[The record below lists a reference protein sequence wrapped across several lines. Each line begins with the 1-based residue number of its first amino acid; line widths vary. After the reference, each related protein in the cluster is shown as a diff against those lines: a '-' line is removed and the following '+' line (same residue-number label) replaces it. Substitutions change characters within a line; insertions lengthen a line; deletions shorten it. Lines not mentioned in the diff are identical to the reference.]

1 MELQQLWD
9 NALAAMQQLR
19 QPVQL
24 FQFAVSLLALGM
36 AFWLGRRWQ
45 GRGGEG
51 LRGDLQQ
58 RLLRPAIVVIV
69 ALLGLGALRLLQ
81 LPYRILALV
90 CVLAFSMLLIRSL
103 AYTLR
108 RVLRPGPMLAASE
121 QLVSG
126 VIWLGFAL
134 YLLGWLQPS
143 LNLLDQA
150 ALQMGDNRFSLL
162 DLLSLLATAAVL
174 LILGGLLSSALEK
187 RLMSVQQLSIGFR
200 VGASKVLRFVL
211 ILLAMLV
218 ALNLVGINLTSLAV
232 FSGALG
238 VGLGFGLQRIASN
251 FISGFILIMD
261 RSIRPG
267 DVITIGDSF
276 GWVQELNARYVVVR
290 NRDGVDTL
298 IPNEN
303 LITSEVIN
311 WSYSDSAV
319 RLKAPVQISY
329 DDDPE
334 QAMSLMV
341 EVARA
346 HPRVQDNP
354 APVGRLMGF
363 GDSGIDMELRVWIR
377 DPQEGVNNIRSEL
390 NLGIWKAFKQAGIT
404 IPFPQRDVRL
414 IRVGEPQV
422 GQRADS
428 GEGAEP
434 ESDADPDRSAARD

>member
-1 MELQQLWD
+1 
-9 NALAAMQQLR
+9 
-19 QPVQL
+19 
-24 FQFAVSLLALGM
+24 
-36 AFWLGRRWQ
+36 
-45 GRGGEG
+45 
-51 LRGDLQQ
+51 
-58 RLLRPAIVVIV
+58 
-69 ALLGLGALRLLQ
+69 
-81 LPYRILALV
+81 
-90 CVLAFSMLLIRSL
+90 
-103 AYTLR
+103 
-108 RVLRPGPMLAASE
+108 
-121 QLVSG
+121 
-126 VIWLGFAL
+126 
-134 YLLGWLQPS
+134 
-143 LNLLDQA
+143 
-150 ALQMGDNRFSLL
+150 
-162 DLLSLLATAAVL
+162 
-174 LILGGLLSSALEK
+174 
-187 RLMSVQQLSIGFR
+187 
-200 VGASKVLRFVL
+200 
-211 ILLAMLV
+211 
-218 ALNLVGINLTSLAV
+218 
-232 FSGALG
+232 
-238 VGLGFGLQRIASN
+238 
-251 FISGFILIMD
+251 
-261 RSIRPG
+261 
-267 DVITIGDSF
+267 
-276 GWVQELNARYVVVR
+276 ARYVVVR

-346 HPRVQDNP
+346 HPRVQDSP

>member
-1 MELQQLWD
+1 MEWLQEAWVWLQEGW
-9 NALAAMQQLR
+9 AQLR
-19 QPVQL
+19 DPLQL
-24 FQFAVSLLALGM
+24 FQLAVCLLALGL
-36 AFWLGRRWQ
+36 AARLGRHWQ
-45 GRGGEG
+45 GRWGEG
-51 LRGDLQQ
+51 WRGDLAQ
-58 RLLRPAIVVIV
+58 RLLRPAVVV
-69 ALLGLGALRLLQ
+69 TVTVLGLGALRILE
-81 LPYRILALV
+81 LPHRLLALV
-90 CVLAFSMLLIRSL
+90 SVLAFSLLLIRGF
-103 AYTLR
+103 AYALR
-108 RVLRPGPMLAASE
+108 RVLKPGPLLAASE

-126 VIWLGFAL
+126 LIWLGFAL
-134 YLLGWLQPS
+134 YLLDWLGPT
-143 LNLLDQA
+143 LDLLDRM
-150 ALQMGDNRFSLL
+150 ALQLGDNRFSLL
-162 DLLSLLATAAVL
+162 NLLSLLTLAAAL
-174 LILGGLLSSALEK
+174 LIVGGLISGALER
-187 RLMSVQQLSIGFR
+187 RLMGVQQLSIGFR

-211 ILLAMLV
+211 VVLALLV

-267 DVITIGDSF
+267 DVITIGESF

-311 WSYSDSAV
+311 WSYTDSTV

-329 DDDPE
+329 SDDPE
-334 QAMSLMV
+334 QAIALMV

-346 HPRVQDNP
+346 HPRVQSDP
-354 APVGRLMGF
+354 PPVGRLMSF
-363 GDSGIDMELRVWIR
+363 GDSGIDLELRVWIR

-390 NLGIWKAFKQAGIT
+390 NLGIWKAFKAAGIT

-414 IRVGEPQV
+414 VAGEAAGLGTP
-422 GQRADS
+422 GQRSSNAP
-428 GEGAEP
+428 AE
-434 ESDADPDRSAARD
+434 